1 MTVEEIAQVCH
12 EINMAYCDA
21 LGDNSQKSWTEA
33 EDWQKE
39 SAINGVK
46 YLLMTPYTQ
55 ADALHKNW
63 LAEKA
68 AGGWKLGPVKDA
80 EKKEHPCFVPFEELP
95 VEQQAKD
102 HLFRQVVLS
111 LKGQLSPL
119 SDFS

>member
-21 LGDNSQKSWTEA
+21 LGDTSQVPWDKA

-39 SAINGVK
+39 SSITGVK
-46 YLLMTPYTQ
+46 YLLSTPYAQ
-55 ADALHKNW
+55 ADALHKSW
-63 LAEKA
+63 LSEKA
-68 AGGWKLGPVKDA
+68 MAGWVYGPVKDA
-80 EKKEHPCFVPFEELP
+80 EKKTHPCIVPFEELP

-102 HLFRQVVLS
+102 HLFRQTVLS

>member
-1 MTVEEIAQVCH
+1 
-12 EINMAYCDA
+12 MAYCDA